1 MRVTDSFRDFVIDQ
15 LGNVPDLRARAMFGG
30 IGLYASDTFFGIL
43 AADVLYFRSMRQ
55 PGPLRQR
62 GLLAV
67 PALRE
72 PRQATRRPGN
82 GDDVLL

>member
-43 AADVLYFRSMRQ
+43 AADVLYFKVDETTRPTTTARAPRRSSPTR
-55 PGPLRQR
+55 
-62 GLLAV
+62 
-67 PALRE
+67 
-72 PRQATRRPGN
+72 ATSSHTTAGKW
-82 GDDVLL
+82 